1 MDLDKF
7 KLIILEKKDTIMI
20 LKLNR
25 PEKKNALSLALRAEL
40 LEALDLI
47 KETESIRSAIIYGG
61 EEVFCA
67 GFDIEE
73 IQASLLD
80 LEGADDFINNLL
92 TFHQKF
98 FEFPKLLIAAVNGY
112 AVAGGFDLAV
122 LCHLRVASKN
132 AVFGHPEIKFG
143 ACPLFFPYMTLVGRG
158 KALELALNTSSR
170 ETFIDA
176 NEAYR
181 LNIINKLV
189 EPGNVLEEAI
199 KLANQINQASDV
211 GITQLIAVNNAFI
224 NQTEAYKIEL
234 DVILKNFRNL
244 LNSD

>member
-1 MDLDKF
+1 
-7 KLIILEKKDTIMI
+7 
-20 LKLNR
+20 
-25 PEKKNALSLALRAEL
+25 
-40 LEALDLI
+40 
-47 KETESIRSAIIYGG
+47 G

-158 KALELALNTSSR
+158 KALELVLNTNSR

-244 LNSD
+244 LSSD